1 MKAILYI
8 AFCLFCSYY
17 LPAQDIRQLST
28 EDGLPSDWVYRIV
41 QDKEG
46 FIWIATNKGIA
57 KYDGKNFTNFT
68 KKSGLAN
75 QDVWDLM
82 VDQENKLWF
91 FSKSNSQ
98 GYIQNG
104 KINIFSTDDGDIIT
118 PKITFLGVK
127 NLPNIYTISKGY
139 SNYYY
144 YEISQNQLILKKT
157 DFPKEVKDILKE
169 NTQKLKYSYFG
180 IPNDFFYLTVFGKPY
195 YYQYDFQQKKLLYFT
210 ADSPLLESS
219 NMSAA
224 NLGNQFFYTIYDRCI
239 FFQNLK
245 TGKHHI
251 LFYEKITGKL
261 KEDVLKVKLDLIGNK
276 IHLSV
281 PQHLFILDFDFNILE
296 EFHFPEYKDN
306 VINYLDKDRNL
317 WLINAS
323 GLLMLPYTNNKANYI
338 QKGKRI
344 NQLLPIGERLYFISG
359 DNVLLSN
366 EKLTRSFANSSEYFT
381 TDDLVYKIQNQQNPQ
396 LYINEVK
403 RELPNH
409 NIVGIKNFIQ
419 YNGNRYALFSSR
431 FVEIK
436 NKQVKE
442 IIGQGF
448 RRIFSFDNR
457 LYVATTNGLFYYN
470 GKNLIKVFSNNY
482 NQSTLSYSISNNQ
495 LFLGT
500 DGGGVFILKNNKIQ
514 PIPCTNGLSVDAIQ
528 LVDNQYLWLATE
540 KGAIRVLLDEKNL
553 SKSRILNR
561 FTTNDGLLNNQI
573 NDLLVVDSI
582 LYTATNKGVTKINW
596 KDPKHSKTPIIKLQ
610 KNQLI
615 VEAKVRNNIPITFSV
630 IDFVRQNNLEFSYQ
644 LLPTDKENWI
654 KIPIPSFQLSNL
666 DPGNYE
672 LKIRVKTLH
681 NAIAYQTMKIAVK
694 PFWWETLWFKII
706 AGILVFIS
714 SIGIIY
720 FIVQRVKK
728 TERIKADQQRK
739 MSEIELKALRSQM
752 NPHFVHNSLNAIQ
765 YYIQRKEVELSED
778 YLSKFS
784 KLIRMFFE
792 YSRRQTIT
800 VEEEINLLTK
810 YLEIEKLRFEELLEF
825 EIYVSENFDETDTE
839 IPSMIL
845 QPIVENAV
853 NHGIFHKDNGGK
865 VTISFQ
871 RIDDSQYEVTISD
884 DGIGINKTKELY
896 QKSSKNYQSNST
908 MVLNERIY
916 LLNQSKQWD
925 IQADFVDKSDINLG
939 EGTIVT
945 IKFKKLKS

>member
-1 MKAILYI
+1 MKALLYI
-8 AFCLFCSYY
+8 GFYLFCSYH
-17 LPAQDIRQLST
+17 LSAQETRHFST

-41 QDKEG
+41 QDKNG

-57 KYDGKNFTNFT
+57 RYDGKNFTNFT

-118 PKITFLGVK
+118 PKITFLGVN

-144 YEISQNQLILKKT
+144 YYEISQNQLVLKKT

-180 IPNDFFYLTVFGKPY
+180 IPNDFFYLTVYGKPY

-251 LFYEKITGKL
+251 LFYEKIIGKQ
-261 KEDVLKVKLDLIGNK
+261 KEDILKVKLDLIGNK

-306 VINYLDKDRNL
+306 IINYLDKDGNF
-317 WLINAS
+317 WFINAS
-323 GLLMLPYTNNKANYI
+323 GLSMLPYTNNKAKYI

-359 DNVLLSN
+359 DDVLLYD
-366 EKLTRSFANSSEYFT
+366 EKLPKPFVNTNKYFT
-381 TDDLVYKIQNQQNPQ
+381 ADKLVYENKNQQLHLINLNP
-396 LYINEVK
+396 LFYNRGFK
-403 RELPNH
+403 SYT
-409 NIVGIKNFIQ
+409 Q
-419 YNGNRYALFSSR
+419 YKGNDYLLFGSR
-431 FVEIK
+431 FAEIK
-436 NKQVKE
+436 DGEIKE

-448 RRIFSFDNR
+448 REIIEFKNQ

-470 GKNLIKVFSNNY
+470 GSDLTKIYSQNY
-482 NQSTLSYSISNNQ
+482 NQSTLSYLIHNNQ

-500 DGGGVFILKNNKIQ
+500 DGGGVFILKDNKIQ
-514 PIPCTNGLSVDAIQ
+514 QIPCTNGLSVDALQITE
-528 LVDNQYLWLATE
+528 NNYLWLATE
-540 KGAIRVLLDEKNL
+540 KGAIRVILDEKNV
-553 SKSRILNR
+553 SKSKILNR
-561 FTTNDGLLNNQI
+561 FTTNDGLLNNQV
-573 NDLLVVDSI
+573 NDLFVVDSI

-596 KDPKHSKTPIIKLQ
+596 KDPKLSKTPIIKLQ

-630 IDFVRQNNLEFSYQ
+630 IDFVRQNNLEYSYQ

-681 NAIAYQTMKIAVK
+681 NAIAYQTMKIVVK

-728 TERIKADQQRK
+728 TERIKAHQQRK

-765 YYIQRKEVELSED
+765 YYIQRKEVEFSEE

-784 KLIRMFFE
+784 RLIRMFFD

-800 VEEEINLLTK
+800 VEEEIDLLTK

-825 EIYVSENFDETDTE
+825 EINISENFDETEAE

-853 NHGIFHKDNGGK
+853 NHGIFHKKDGGK
-865 VTISFQ
+865 ITINFQ
-871 RIDDSQYEVTISD
+871 EIDDYEFEVTISD
-884 DGIGINKTKELY
+884 NGIGINKSKEMY
-896 QKSSKNYQSNST
+896 QHSSRNYESNST

-916 LLNQSKQWD
+916 LLNQSKLWK
-925 IQADFVDKSDINLG
+925 IQADFVDKSDINSG
-939 EGTIVT
+939 EGTIAT
-945 IKFKKLKS
+945 IKFKKL